1 MIGLSDIKTGIDIL
15 EKLTGWVRD
24 LRARLSA
31 ARSTQPTSPK
41 PWSNKPLKP

>member
-24 LRARLSA
+24 LRARLTA
-31 ARSTQPTSPK
+31 ARSTQTH
-41 PWSNKPLKP
+41 LAEALVEQAA